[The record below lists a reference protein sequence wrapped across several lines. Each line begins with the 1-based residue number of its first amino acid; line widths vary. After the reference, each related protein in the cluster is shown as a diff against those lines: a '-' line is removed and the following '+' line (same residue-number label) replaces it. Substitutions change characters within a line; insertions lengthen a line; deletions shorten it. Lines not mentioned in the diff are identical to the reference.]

1 MSFGHPDDEC
11 LDLFRTPGATWSA
24 LLAAVVLLVDELSVP
39 TQKRIGCDDA
49 GKLPQGRASHDLGLL
64 SEPPSLG
71 VGEAQP
77 FVAHLFTE
85 YAVLLFEVIDCIL
98 LCTIDPTRPHHQQ
111 KLQRQV
117 HEGYRI
123 PFVQA
128 DQTKWPSEER
138 AQDLKH
144 PPIPVSGVLAPY
156 GFQASPGVASPPPP
170 LRGDASER
178 SSAEYHP
185 SSNFL
190 LRK

>member
-1 MSFGHPDDEC
+1 MSARISCELRG
-11 LDLFRTPGATWSA
+11 RPGRRCWLPSYF
-24 LLAAVVLLVDELSVP
+24 LAISSLCQ
-39 TQKRIGCDDA
+39 QKRIGCDDA

-71 VGEAQP
+71 VREAQP

-111 KLQRQV
+111 ELQRQV

-123 PFVQA
+123 PFIQT
-128 DQTKWPSEER
+128 DQTKWLSEER

-144 PPIPVSGVLAPY
+144 HPIPVSGVLAPY
-156 GFQASPGVASPPPP
+156 G
-170 LRGDASER
+170 DASR
-178 SSAEYHP
+178 SDG
-185 SSNFL
+185 
-190 LRK
+190 